1 VARASRTSSGR
12 AGAIAGVAA
21 VALLAFPGVASA
33 TVTSSVSGGVL
44 RASSDA
50 ADGITIECV
59 GGQVRV
65 NGGNPGTGAASCADI
80 TSIDVD
86 GGPGDNALNLA
97 GVTNDSFGRV
107 TSVSIDGGGG
117 NDTLTGSERADA
129 LNGGDGNDR
138 LVGDDNPAGTRDG
151 FQGQGGDDTLVW
163 NPGDDDDQMEGGD
176 GTDTIE
182 VNGGGGPEVFEV
194 KPSTTAGRVQ
204 FDRTGPDPPG
214 PFNLDIG
221 TSERLDFNAGGGDD
235 SMTAGEGLTALGFA
249 LDLDGGDGND
259 TLDGG
264 DGPDL
269 MTGGE
274 GNDRLIGDN
283 NATGTR
289 DVAQGQGGDDTLV
302 WNPGDGD
309 DTNEGGDGVDTIEVN
324 GGGGGEVFE
333 VKPSATA
340 GRVQFDR
347 TGPDPPGPFTID
359 IGTSERLDFNAG
371 GGDDSMTAGE
381 GLAALGFALDLDG
394 GDAND
399 TLDGGDGADLITG
412 GEGNDRLIGDDNP
425 AGTRDVSQGGGGDD
439 TLVWNPGDGDD
450 TNEGGDGT
458 DVIEVNGGGGGEV
471 FEVKPS
477 ATAGRVQFDRTGPDP
492 PGPFNLDI
500 GTSEV
505 LQLNANDGNDRIRGA
520 DGLAALI
527 TSVFDGGGGNDRI
540 LGTDGEDVLS
550 GGDGFDVIRSVDE
563 AEDQVECGD
572 GFDIAL
578 VDDRD
583 LVRGCD
589 FVLGGLL
596 RVRLVNRV
604 VDASGGEAALRLRC
618 VATRRCTGTV
628 RLRRGSGSLGAARF
642 AIGRRNVR
650 VVEVDLNRR
659 GRRLVARAP
668 RRGLRVRAV
677 IVARDARGN
686 GWRTVTPIRL
696 RG

>member
-1 VARASRTSSGR
+1 VGRASRTSSGR
-12 AGAIAGVAA
+12 AGALVGVAVMA
-21 VALLAFPGVASA
+21 VLAFPGTASA
-33 TVTSSVSGGVL
+33 AVTSSVTGGVL

-50 ADGITIECV
+50 GDAITIECV

-65 NGGNPGTGAASCADI
+65 NGGDPGTGAASCADI

-86 GGPGDNALNLA
+86 GGPGDNVINLA
-97 GVTNDSFGRV
+97 GVTTASFGRLGTV
-107 TSVSIDGGGG
+107 VIDGLGG
-117 NDTLTGSERADA
+117 NDTMTGSERADA

-138 LVGDDNPAGTRDG
+138 MIGDDNPAGTRDA

-163 NPGDDDDQMEGGD
+163 NPGEDDDQMEGGD

-235 SMTAGEGLTALGFA
+235 SMTAGDGLLALGFA

-264 DGPDL
+264 DGADLMTGGEGTDRLIGDNNPPNTRDLAAGQGGDDTMVWNPGDGDDTNEGGDGIDTVEVNGGGGGEVFEVKPSATPGRVQFDRTGPTPPGPFNIDIATSERLDFNAGGGDDSITAGDGLLALGFALDLDGGDANDTLDGGDGADL

-274 GNDRLIGDN
+274 GNDRLIGDDN
-283 NATGTR
+283 PAGTR
-289 DVAQGQGGDDTLV
+289 DVAHGQGGDDTLV

-324 GGGGGEVFE
+324 GGSGGEQFE

-347 TGPDPPGPFTID
+347 TGPT
-359 IGTSERLDFNAG
+359 
-371 GGDDSMTAGE
+371 
-381 GLAALGFALDLDG
+381 
-394 GDAND
+394 
-399 TLDGGDGADLITG
+399 
-412 GEGNDRLIGDDNP
+412 
-425 AGTRDVSQGGGGDD
+425 
-439 TLVWNPGDGDD
+439 
-450 TNEGGDGT
+450 
-458 DVIEVNGGGGGEV
+458 
-471 FEVKPS
+471 
-477 ATAGRVQFDRTGPDP
+477 P

-500 GTSEV
+500 GTAER
-505 LQLNANDGNDRIRGA
+505 LQLNANDGNDRIRGGE
-520 DGLAALI
+520 GLAGLI
-527 TSVFDGGGGNDRI
+527 ASTFDGGGGNDRI
-540 LGTDGEDVLS
+540 LGTDAEDTLS
-550 GGDGFDVIRSVDE
+550 GGDGFDVIRSSDE
-563 AEDQVECGD
+563 AEDQVECGG
-572 GFDIAL
+572 GFDLAL
-578 VDDRD
+578 VDDLD

-589 FVLGGLL
+589 FVVGGLL
-596 RVRLVNRV
+596 RVRLLDRSI
-604 VDASGGEAALRLRC
+604 DAVGGVAALRLRC

-628 RLRRGSGSLGAARF
+628 RLVRGSRSLGAARF
-642 AIGRRNVR
+642 RIGRRNVR
-650 VVEVDLNRR
+650 VVPVDLNRR

-668 RRGLRVRAV
+668 RRGLTARAL
-677 IVARDARGN
+677 IVARDASGN
-686 GWRTVTPIRL
+686 GWRTTTRVRL
-696 RG
+696 LR